1 MTMIGS
7 VRTRLDD
14 GPAALIRD
22 ARRRAGITQAE
33 LARRLGT
40 TQSVVSRWE
49 RGHDAPRV
57 DTLVEIL
64 RACGFESDLVLRP
77 RDTGVDRAQIRNR
90 LRRTPADRLRE
101 VQALTDFVRAARRVS

>member
-1 MTMIGS
+1 MIGS

-14 GPAALIRD
+14 GPATLIRE

-40 TQSVVSRWE
+40 TQSVISRWE

-57 DTLVEIL
+57 DTLVDIL

-77 RDTGVDRAQIRNR
+77 SDSGVDRAQIREQLSMPAEKR
-90 LRRTPADRLRE
+90 LQSSVNVSRM
-101 VQALTDFVRAARRVS
+101 RASARRA